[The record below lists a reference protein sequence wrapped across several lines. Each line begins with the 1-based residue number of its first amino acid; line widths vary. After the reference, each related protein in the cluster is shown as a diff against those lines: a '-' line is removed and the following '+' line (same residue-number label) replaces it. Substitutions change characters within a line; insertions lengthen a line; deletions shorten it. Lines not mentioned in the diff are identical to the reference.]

1 MMGQVTDHLREVATR
16 DYAVDASEAQSMD
29 AEQLAQA
36 VLRGIA
42 TQKYDT
48 PTEQLAGKDTRGLI
62 EVLLSSMVV
71 DLLKVD
77 PAKVNAQA
85 TFQDLG
91 ADSLDMVEL
100 LMSIEDTFE
109 PFGGLKI
116 ADEDA
121 NISTVGEGVD
131 KINGYI
137 QTYLSQDAATVS

>member
-1 MMGQVTDHLREVATR
+1 MGQVTDHLREVATR
-16 DYAVDASEAQSMD
+16 DYSVDAAEAGSMD
-29 AEQLAQA
+29 AEQLSQA

-42 TQKYDT
+42 TQKYAVGASDL
-48 PTEQLAGKDTRGLI
+48 EGKDTRGLI
-62 EVLLSSMVV
+62 EVLLTNMVV

-77 PAKVNAQA
+77 RAKVNTAA
-85 TFQDLG
+85 TFSDLG

-121 NISTVGEGVD
+121 NISTVGEAVD
-131 KINGYI
+131 RINGYI
-137 QTYLSQDAATVS
+137 QTYLDQDSAKG

>member
-1 MMGQVTDHLREVATR
+1 MAQATEHLREVATR
-16 DYAVDASEAQSMD
+16 DYGVDAAEAQTMSD
-29 AEQLAQA
+29 DQLAQA

-42 TQKYDT
+42 SQKYDVNAADM
-48 PTEQLAGKDTRGLI
+48 EGKDTRGLI
-62 EVLLSSMVV
+62 EVLLTNMVV

-77 PAKVNAQA
+77 PAKVNSEA
-85 TFQDLG
+85 TFSDLG

-121 NISTVGEGVD
+121 NISTVGEAVD
-131 KINGYI
+131 RINGYI
-137 QTYLSQDAATVS
+137 ETYLKQDSAAG